1 MVAVQ
6 AFGAFERAPK
16 KGYVSLRRQKQ
27 FAMVGPATKE
37 LVEIGLNAKDLPDH
51 PRLKRLPPGGMCQAT
66 TRIGSPAEVDALL
79 TGWLR
84 RAYDAAG

>member
-16 KGYVSLRRQKQ
+16 KSYVSLRRQKQ
-27 FAMVGPATKE
+27 FAMGGPATKE

-84 RAYDAAG
+84 QAYDAAG